1 VKVLLAEDDSDIR
14 RIYTEMLSGNGFE
27 VFSAVDGEDVLTQ
40 VGEQAFDLLILD
52 LFMPRVDG
60 FEALTRLREQGQMIP
75 VIVMTGHFPET
86 EVDARIQGLGVST
99 VLRKPVMI
107 STLLDAV
114 KQAVGPG

>member
-1 VKVLLAEDDSDIR
+1 MKVLLAEDDLDIR

-27 VFSAVDGEDVLTQ
+27 VFSAVDGEEVLTK

-60 FEALTRLREQGQMIP
+60 FEALGRMREQGQMIP
-75 VIVMTGHFPET
+75 VIVMTGHFPD
-86 EVDARIQGLGVST
+86 EVVDERIQGLGVS
-99 VLRKPVMI
+99 VILRKPVMI

-114 KQAVGPG
+114 KKAIGPG